1 MLLRQQEEEEVVVRS
16 IMMATKDRALWE
28 SQTQVLVTMAGLV
41 RHPLVAPEKP
51 PWSAL
56 VAQVLLVQLSA
67 E

>member
-1 MLLRQQEEEEVVVRS
+1 
-16 IMMATKDRALWE
+16 MMATKHRALWE
-28 SQTQVLVTMAGLV
+28 SQTLMLVTMAGLV